1 MRNVIRS
8 LMAAGV
14 VLVAAACGM
23 NTAGATP
30 RGSTNTITRDQMMQ
44 VGASSVYDAVQK
56 LQPSWLTSRGPTS
69 MTDSSPSVASV
80 FMNGNQV
87 GDVEYLRGLRLE
99 DVEAVR
105 YYEAGEA
112 GARFGMGH
120 QRGVIE
126 VIPNGGTR

>member
-1 MRNVIRS
+1 MRKAMRS
-8 LMAAGV
+8 VMAAGV
-14 VLVAAACGM
+14 VLVVAACGM

-30 RGSTNTITRDQMMQ
+30 RGSMSTITHDQMVD

-87 GDVEYLRGLRLE
+87 GDIEYLRGVRLD

-105 YYEAGEA
+105 YYEPGEA

-126 VIPNGGTR
+126 VIPNGGRR